1 MLIACNDLG
10 VKPIFCAARYGQTS
24 KFEFLA
30 NKMGLE
36 RQSQEDSKA
45 HLQRNDGTTVLQISI
60 SSECSC
66 ELLCS

>member
-10 VKPIFCAARYGQTS
+10 VKPIFCATRYGQTL
-24 KFEFLA
+24 KFKFLA

-36 RQSQEDSKA
+36 RQSPEDSKA

-60 SSECSC
+60 ASECSS